1 MFGGGVWWCVVL
13 VLGGCGG
20 GGLVCV
26 RSISLVCVMVFLVLC
41 GVGCVCVDWFCFVV
55 VYDGVVGPL
64 VVVVVCVGVSNRWV
78 VGVWV

>member
-1 MFGGGVWWCVVL
+1 MV
-13 VLGGCGG
+13 
-20 GGLVCV
+20 
-26 RSISLVCVMVFLVLC
+26 VFLVLC